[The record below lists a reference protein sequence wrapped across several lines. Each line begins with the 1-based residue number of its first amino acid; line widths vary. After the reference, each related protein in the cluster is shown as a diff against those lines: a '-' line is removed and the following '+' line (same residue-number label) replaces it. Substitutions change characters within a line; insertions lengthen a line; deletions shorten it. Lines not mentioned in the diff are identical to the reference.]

1 MGRSPA
7 TSRIL
12 RTASHAAVDMLD
24 KQVYSGMDRIQQN
37 PVKVSESTELTFDI
51 KTLIVVI
58 SFVIT
63 AAGMWFA
70 LKGEIEEA
78 KRLPEPVV
86 TRTEYDLKDK
96 LIRETIMNTQEKVE
110 ENGAKLDLIEERLY
124 EISVSAKRK

>member
-1 MGRSPA
+1 MK
-7 TSRIL
+7 L
-12 RTASHAAVDMLD
+12 
-24 KQVYSGMDRIQQN
+24 
-37 PVKVSESTELTFDI
+37 SESTEFTLDV
-51 KTLIVVI
+51 KTLVLIV

-70 LKGEIEEA
+70 IQGEIEEA

-86 TRTEYDLKDK
+86 TRTEYDLKDN